1 MARTVRTT
9 MARVETAT
17 VGPEEVGEE
26 AKMEEGAAGGKEE
39 REGEEEGEREGR
51 EKKDMGVNWKRAKM
65 ELYKYCVTCLD
76 FNKLKEEEVSAQNCK
91 EQKV

>member
-17 VGPEEVGEE
+17 VGPEEV
-26 AKMEEGAAGGKEE
+26 GKEE